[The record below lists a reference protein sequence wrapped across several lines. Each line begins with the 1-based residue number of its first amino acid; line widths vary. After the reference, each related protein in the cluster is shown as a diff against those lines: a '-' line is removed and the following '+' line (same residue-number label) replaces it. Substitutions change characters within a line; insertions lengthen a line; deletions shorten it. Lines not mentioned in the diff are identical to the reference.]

1 MIRNGLRTAPW
12 QALRWAWRAL
22 PVSEQARLKVAPYFD
37 RWLPAVAVRIRHGTP
52 KPPAWLYPRPAKEIA
67 AGDFI
72 LSGFLADLTGI
83 GRAGRMSL
91 GALEASQVK
100 VIAHDLRRPA
110 PPEVSGSSGGIWLG
124 HCNPPEAV
132 AFLMQSDLAK
142 DRYRIG
148 YWAWELPE
156 LPEDW
161 VPAIALFHEL
171 WAPSQFVADAI
182 EKARGEADIL
192 IRVVPHP
199 LPEMTAAY
207 RDRSRFG
214 IDEDVFA
221 FLCMYDVRSTAAR
234 KNPMGAVK
242 AFQMAFSPDDR
253 GVCLVVKVNSTDP
266 DPDCL
271 DPLHQQIQGWSNIQ
285 VIVESLSDADS
296 DNLIAS
302 ADVFVSLHRSEGFG
316 LSIAQAM
323 TLGRAVIATGWS
335 GNVDFTEGG
344 IISVPYDLTPAAD
357 PSGRY
362 NLPGQ
367 VWAEPDLSAA
377 GKAMA
382 ALASDRDLTTALG
395 RNGYDLVRQK
405 LPRKFEIGHL
415 KPWLEHGVNTHLHL
429 VSNPSPTP
437 LV

>member
-22 PVSEQARLKVAPYFD
+22 PVSEQARLRVAPYFD

-52 KPPAWLYPRPAKEIA
+52 KPPAWLYPRPASEIS
-67 AGDFI
+67 AGDFV
-72 LSGFLADLTGI
+72 LSGFLTDATGI

-91 GALEASQVK
+91 GALQASQLT
-100 VIAHDLRRPA
+100 VIAHDLRTPA
-110 PPEVSGSSGGIWLG
+110 PRTVSHSGGGIWLG

-156 LPEDW
+156 LPRDW

-182 EKARGEADIL
+182 EKSRGEADVL

-199 LPEMTAAY
+199 LPDMTAAQ
-207 RDRSRFG
+207 RDRTRFG
-214 IDEDVFA
+214 LDEEVFA

-234 KNPMGAVK
+234 KNPMGAVM
-242 AFQMAFSPDDR
+242 AFQMAFSPDDQS
-253 GVCLVVKVNSTDP
+253 VCLIVKVNSTDP

-271 DPLHQQIQGWSNIQ
+271 NPLHQQIQGWFNIQ
-285 VIVESLSDADS
+285 LIVESLSDADA
-296 DNLIAS
+296 DTLIAS
-302 ADVFVSLHRSEGFG
+302 ADVFDSLHRSEGFG

-344 IISVPYDLTPAAD
+344 IISVPYNLTPAED

-362 NLPGQ
+362 DLPGQ
-367 VWAEPDLSAA
+367 VWAEPDLAA
-377 GKAMA
+377 AAKAMA
-382 ALASDRDLTTALG
+382 ALASDPALTAALG
-395 RNGYDLVRQK
+395 RNGYDLVRKK
-405 LPRKFEIGHL
+405 LPRQFEIGHL
-415 KPWLEHGVNTHLHL
+415 KPWLEHDANTQPHL
-429 VSNPSPTP
+429 VSNLPQTP

>member
-12 QALRWAWRAL
+12 QVLRWAWRAL
-22 PVSEQARLKVAPYFD
+22 PLSEQARLSVAPYFD

-52 KPPAWLYPRPAKEIA
+52 KPPAWLYPRPADEITG
-67 AGDFI
+67 GDFV
-72 LSGFLADLTGI
+72 LSGFLTDPTGI

-91 GALEASQVK
+91 EALKASQLT
-100 VIAHDLRRPA
+100 VIAHDLRTPP
-110 PPEVSGSSGGIWLG
+110 PPEVSDSVGGIWLA

-132 AFLMQSDLAK
+132 VFLMQSDLAK

-182 EKARGEADIL
+182 EKSRGEADVL

-199 LPEMTAAY
+199 LPDMRAAR
-207 RDRSRFG
+207 RDRARFG
-214 IDEDVFA
+214 IDDEVFA

-242 AFQMAFSPDDR
+242 AFQMAFTPADQS
-253 GVCLVVKVNSTDP
+253 VCLIVKVNSTDP

-271 DPLHQQIQGWSNIQ
+271 NPLHQQIQGWSNIQ

-296 DNLIAS
+296 DTLIAS

-335 GNVDFTEGG
+335 GNIDFTEGG
-344 IISVPYDLTPAAD
+344 IISVPYELVPVQDS
-357 PSGRY
+357 SGRY
-362 NLPGQ
+362 DLPGQ
-367 VWAEPDLSAA
+367 VWAEPDLAA
-377 GKAMA
+377 AAKAMA
-382 ALASDRDLTTALG
+382 GLAIDPALTAALG

-405 LPRKFEIGHL
+405 LPRQFEMGHL
-415 KPWLEHGVNTHLHL
+415 KPWLERPVNAQLHVVATL
-429 VSNPSPTP
+429 SETPS
-437 LV
+437 V

>member
-1 MIRNGLRTAPW
+1 MFPNGLRKAPW

-22 PVSEQARLKVAPYFD
+22 PLSEAARLKVAPYLD
-37 RWLPAVAVRIRHGTP
+37 RWLPAVAIRIRHGTP
-52 KPPAWLYPRPAKEIA
+52 KPPAWLYPRPAAEIS
-67 AGDFI
+67 AGDFV
-72 LSGFLADLTGI
+72 LSGFLGDPTGI

-91 GALEASQVK
+91 QALRASQLT
-100 VIAHDLRRPA
+100 VIAHDLRTPP
-110 PPEVSGSSGGIWLG
+110 PPEVRDSVGGIWLS

-132 AFLMQSDLAK
+132 GFLLQSDLPK

-161 VPAIALFHEL
+161 VPAISLFHEL

-182 EKARGEADIL
+182 EKSRGDANVL

-199 LPEMTAAY
+199 LPDMTAAH

-214 IDEDVFA
+214 ISEEVFA
-221 FLCMYDVRSTAAR
+221 FLCMYDVRSTSAR

-242 AFQMAFSPDDR
+242 AFQMAFSPQDQR
-253 GVCLVVKVNSTDP
+253 VCLVVKVNSTDP
-266 DPDCL
+266 DPTCL
-271 DPLHQQIQGWSNIQ
+271 DPLNQQIRNWPNIRL
-285 VIVESLSDADS
+285 IVESLSDADS
-296 DNLIAS
+296 DTLIAT

-323 TLGRAVIATGWS
+323 TLERAVIATGWS

-344 IISVPYDLTPAAD
+344 IISVPYSLVPAQD

-362 NLPGQ
+362 DAPGQ
-367 VWAEPDLSAA
+367 VWAEPDLYAA
-377 GKAMA
+377 ADAMVNFA
-382 ALASDRDLTTALG
+382 TDPALAAALG
-395 RNGYDLVRQK
+395 RKGYDLVRQK
-405 LPRKFEIGHL
+405 LPAYFEVSHL
-415 KPWLEHGVNTHLHL
+415 APWLSKPLGAASRHLARA
-429 VSNPSPTP
+429 
-437 LV
+437 